1 MVVIGPNIVM
11 KQNVTLQTLDYVH
24 LLRKCMIVTYLG
36 KYEVE
41 SNDFKRYVV
50 NL

>member
-24 LLRKCMIVTYLG
+24 LLRKCMI
-36 KYEVE
+36 
-41 SNDFKRYVV
+41 DRYVSRQI
-50 NL
+50 